1 LGNNICIVLLNNKKY
16 MLKFF
21 QKDINRDKVY
31 ASVEGYQLD
40 LRPVVTKAKQLHDNI
55 DELPSWAKF
64 VANPQKGKG
73 WYVTLI
79 EAMFN
84 SKHNLYGVDI
94 QRLVDSTNSK
104 MSTRRV
110 AMIFFP
116 DNTKV
121 DNLNEVGRVTQN
133 VLLGWTI
140 VVLNGKTVINGGYC
154 ESKVD
159 DIINSTN
166 NNVLIISAK
175 MAQRSF
181 SEELIDEL
189 YLAYDKGQDGAT
201 IQKMSR
207 ALTSNSPDK
216 VARIFSLSFDPN
228 RDDKLDT
235 MIFQAAINQVEKNSK
250 SNIREELKRV
260 YNSIDIFS
268 CNDKGLAIKLTVD
281 EYVKQALDK
290 KGISRV
296 MGKKS
301 DLSLLT
307 KTQIQALLN
316 GNVDFLRNEMKES
329 AETGKTKDVLSIN
342 NKTNKLPKPTE
353 DEIEK
358 VREVIITIIEHSDII
373 MCSAKYYGA
382 KNLKDALEILESEKI
397 TQDIE
402 KEFGVKY
409 DVIKYMFL
417 SGVIKQEW
425 INLLHG

>member
-1 LGNNICIVLLNNKKY
+1 

-21 QKDINRDKVY
+21 QKDTNRDKVY

-40 LRPVVTKAKQLHDNI
+40 LCPVVNKAKQLHDNI
-55 DELPSWAKF
+55 DELPSWTKF
-64 VANPQKGKG
+64 VANPKKGRG

-94 QRLVDSTNSK
+94 ERLVDSKDSEL
-104 MSTRRV
+104 SERRV
-110 AMIFFP
+110 AMMFFP

-121 DNLNEVGRVTQN
+121 ECLNEIRKITQN
-133 VLLGWTI
+133 ILSGWEVI
-140 VVLNGKTVINGGYC
+140 DLNSNTVKNGGEC

-166 NNVLIISAK
+166 KNVLIISAK

-189 YLAYDKGQDGAT
+189 YLAYDEGQDGAT

-207 ALTSNSPDK
+207 ALTSNNSDK

-235 MIFQAAINQVEKNSK
+235 MVFQAALNQVEKKGK
-250 SNIREELKRV
+250 SDIREELKRV

-268 CNDKGLAIKLTVD
+268 CNNKGVAEKLVVD
-281 EYVKQALDK
+281 EYVKQALEK

-301 DLSLLT
+301 DLTLLT
-307 KTQIQALLN
+307 KTHIQALLN
-316 GNVDFLRNEMKES
+316 GNVDYLRNEIKER
-329 AETGKTKDVLSIN
+329 AEMGKTKDSKPKVSD
-342 NKTNKLPKPTE
+342 LPKTE
-353 DEIEK
+353 KPSQLDVIKIREI
-358 VREVIITIIEHSDII
+358 IISIIENFDYL
-373 MCSAKYYGA
+373 MNAGKNKGA
-382 KNLKDALEILESEKI
+382 KNVTEMFEVFENNKWERLVEKKFNVPY
-397 TQDIE
+397 E
-402 KEFGVKY
+402 
-409 DVIKYMFL
+409 VIKYMV
-417 SGVIKQEW
+417 VIGIIKKEW
-425 INLLHG
+425 INLIHG

>member
-1 LGNNICIVLLNNKKY
+1 

-21 QKDINRDKVY
+21 QKDANRDKVY
-31 ASVEGYQLD
+31 ASVEGFQLD
-40 LRPVVTKAKQLHDNI
+40 LRPVVNKAKQLHDNV

-64 VANPQKGKG
+64 VANPKKGKG
-73 WYVTLI
+73 WYITLI
-79 EAMFN
+79 EGMFN
-84 SKHNLYGVDI
+84 GKHNLYGVDI
-94 QRLVDSTNSK
+94 ERLVDSTESEL
-104 MSTRRV
+104 SERRV
-110 AMIFFP
+110 AMMFFP

-121 DNLNEVGRVTQN
+121 DNLIEVGKITQN
-133 VLLGWTI
+133 VLQGWSI
-140 VVLNGKTVINGGYC
+140 VVLNGATVVNAGEC

-159 DIINSTN
+159 DIIDSTT

-207 ALTSNSPDK
+207 ALTSNNPNK

-235 MIFQAAINQVEKNSK
+235 MVFQAALNQVEKKGK
-250 SNIREELKRV
+250 SDIREELKRV

-268 CNDKGLAIKLTVD
+268 CNDKGEAVKLEVD
-281 EYVKQALDK
+281 EYVKQALEK

-301 DLSLLT
+301 DLTLLT

-316 GNVDFLRNEMKES
+316 GNVDYLRNEMKEHADRKS
-329 AETGKTKDVLSIN
+329 V
-342 NKTNKLPKPTE
+342 
-353 DEIEK
+353 
-358 VREVIITIIEHSDII
+358 V
-373 MCSAKYYGA
+373 
-382 KNLKDALEILESEKI
+382 
-397 TQDIE
+397 
-402 KEFGVKY
+402 
-409 DVIKYMFL
+409 
-417 SGVIKQEW
+417 
-425 INLLHG
+425 

>member
-1 LGNNICIVLLNNKKY
+1 

-40 LRPVVTKAKQLHDNI
+40 LRPVVDKAKQLFGNI
-55 DELPSWAKF
+55 DELPSWSKF
-64 VANPQKGKG
+64 ATNPKKGRG
-73 WYVTLI
+73 WYITLI
-79 EAMFN
+79 EGMFN
-84 SKHNLYGVDI
+84 GKHNLYGVDTD
-94 QRLVDSTNSK
+94 RLVDSTGSQL
-104 MSTRRV
+104 SDRRV
-110 AMIFFP
+110 VMMFFP

-121 DNLNEVGRVTQN
+121 DNLIEIGRITQN
-133 VLLGWTI
+133 TLKGWSI
-140 VVLNGKTVINGGYC
+140 VVLNGKTVINAGEC

-166 NNVLIISAK
+166 NNILIISAK

-207 ALTSNSPDK
+207 ALTSNKSDK

-235 MIFQAAINQVEKNSK
+235 MVFQAALNQVEKKGK
-250 SNIREELKRV
+250 SDIREELKRV

-268 CNDKGLAIKLTVD
+268 CNDKGKAVKLEVD
-281 EYVKQALDK
+281 EYVKQALEK

-301 DLSLLT
+301 DLTLLT
-307 KTQIQALLN
+307 KTQIQALLS
-316 GNVDFLRNEMKES
+316 GNVNYLRNEIKERT
-329 AETGKTKDVLSIN
+329 EIGKTKDSKPKVSN
-342 NKTNKLPKPTE
+342 DPKTEKPSE
-353 DEIEK
+353 NDIER
-358 VREVIITIIEHSDII
+358 VREIIISILENFDYL
-373 MCSAKYYGA
+373 MNAGKNKGA
-382 KNLKDALEILESEKI
+382 KNVTEMFEVFESNKWERLVEKKFNI
-397 TQDIE
+397 SYE
-402 KEFGVKY
+402 
-409 DVIKYMFL
+409 VIKYIVVM
-417 SGVIKQEW
+417 GVIKKDW
-425 INLLHG
+425 VNLLHG

>member
-1 LGNNICIVLLNNKKY
+1 

-21 QKDINRDKVY
+21 QKDTNRDKVY
-31 ASVEGYQLD
+31 ASTEGYQLD
-40 LRPVVTKAKQLHDNI
+40 LRPVVNKAKQLHDNI
-55 DELPSWAKF
+55 DELSSWAKL
-64 VANPQKGKG
+64 VANPKKGKG

-79 EAMFN
+79 EGMFN

-94 QRLVDSTNSK
+94 ERLVDSTGAELSE
-104 MSTRRV
+104 RRV
-110 AMIFFP
+110 AMMFFP

-121 DNLNEVGRVTQN
+121 ENLIEVGKITKN
-133 VLLGWTI
+133 VLQGWSI
-140 VVLNGKTVINGGYC
+140 VVLNGATVVNAGEC

-159 DIINSTN
+159 DIIDSTN

-207 ALTSNSPDK
+207 ALTSNNPNK

-235 MIFQAAINQVEKNSK
+235 MVFQAALNQVEKKGK
-250 SNIREELKRV
+250 SDIREELKRV

-268 CNDKGLAIKLTVD
+268 CNNKGEAVKLEVD
-281 EYVKQALDK
+281 DYVKQALSK

-301 DLSLLT
+301 DLTFLT
-307 KTQIQALLN
+307 KTQILALLS
-316 GNVDFLRNEMKES
+316 GNVDYLRNEIKER
-329 AETGKTKDVLSIN
+329 AEMGKTKDSKPKVSDRP
-342 NKTNKLPKPTE
+342 KTEKPSELDVNKL
-353 DEIEK
+353 
-358 VREVIITIIEHSDII
+358 REVIISILENFDYL
-373 MCSAKYYGA
+373 MNAGKNKGA
-382 KNLKDALEILESEKI
+382 KNVTEMFEVFESNKWERLVEKKFNVPY
-397 TQDIE
+397 E
-402 KEFGVKY
+402 
-409 DVIKYMFL
+409 VIKYMV
-417 SGVIKQEW
+417 VIGIIKKEW

>member
-1 LGNNICIVLLNNKKY
+1 

-21 QKDINRDKVY
+21 QKDTNRDKVY

-40 LRPVVTKAKQLHDNI
+40 LRPVVNKAKQLHENI
-55 DELPSWAKF
+55 DELPSWDKF
-64 VANPQKGKG
+64 VANPKKGKG

-84 SKHNLYGVDI
+84 AKHNLYGVDI
-94 QRLVDSTNSK
+94 ERLVDSEL
-104 MSTRRV
+104 STRRV
-110 AMIFFP
+110 AMMFFP

-121 DNLNEVGRVTQN
+121 DCLNEIKKITQN
-133 VLLGWTI
+133 I
-140 VVLNGKTVINGGYC
+140 LNGWVVIDLNSKTVKNGGEC

-159 DIINSTN
+159 DIISSTDK
-166 NNVLIISAK
+166 NVLIISAK

-181 SEELIDEL
+181 SEELISEL

-235 MIFQAAINQVEKNSK
+235 MVFQAALNQVEKKGK
-250 SNIREELKRV
+250 SDIREELKRV

-268 CNDKGLAIKLTVD
+268 CNDKGNAVKLEVD
-281 EYVKQALDK
+281 EYVKQALEK

-301 DLSLLT
+301 DLTLLT
-307 KTQIQALLN
+307 KTQVQALLN
-316 GNVDFLRNEMKES
+316 GNVHYLRNEMKEL
-329 AETGKTKDVLSIN
+329 AETGKTKDSKPKVSDRTKEDKPSELDVE
-342 NKTNKLPKPTE
+342 KL
-353 DEIEK
+353 
-358 VREVIITIIEHSDII
+358 REVIITILENFDYL
-373 MCSAKYYGA
+373 MNAGKNKGA
-382 KNLKDALEILESEKI
+382 KNVTEMFKVFESNKWERLVEK
-397 TQDIE
+397 
-402 KEFGVKY
+402 KFNVPY
-409 DVIKYMFL
+409 DVIKYMVTV
-417 SGVIKQEW
+417 GVIKKDW
-425 INLLHG
+425 VNLLHG

>member
-1 LGNNICIVLLNNKKY
+1 

-21 QKDINRDKVY
+21 QKDTNRDKVY

-40 LRPVVTKAKQLHDNI
+40 LRPVVIKAKQLHNNI

-64 VANPQKGKG
+64 VANPKKGKG
-73 WYVTLI
+73 WYVTLM

-84 SKHNLYGVDI
+84 GKHNLYGVDI
-94 QRLVDSTNSK
+94 ERLVDSTNSK
-104 MSTRRV
+104 MSERRV
-110 AMIFFP
+110 AMMFFP
-116 DNTKV
+116 DNTQV
-121 DNLNEVGRVTQN
+121 DSLIEIGKFTQN
-133 VLLGWTI
+133 VLSGWSV
-140 VVLNGKTVINGGYC
+140 VVLNGKTVINGGDC

-159 DIINSTN
+159 DIINSTK

-207 ALTSNSPDK
+207 ALTSNSPNK

-235 MIFQAAINQVEKNSK
+235 MIFQAAINQVEKKGK
-250 SNIREELKRV
+250 SDIREELKRV

-268 CNDKGLAIKLTVD
+268 CDNNGIAIKLNVD
-281 EYVKQALDK
+281 EYVKQALEK
-290 KGISRV
+290 KGVSRV

-301 DLSLLT
+301 DLTLLT

-316 GNVDFLRNEMKES
+316 GNVDYLRNEIKERT
-329 AETGKTKDVLSIN
+329 ETGKTKDSNGKSSEGVKVERPSNI
-342 NKTNKLPKPTE
+342 
-353 DEIEK
+353 DIEK
-358 VREVIITIIEHSDII
+358 VREVIISIIEHSDVI
-373 MCSAKYYGA
+373 MLAAKNKGA
-382 KNLKDALEILESEKI
+382 KNITEALQIFEENNWTSI
-397 TQDIE
+397 IE
-402 KEFGVKY
+402 EEFGVKY
-409 DVIKYMFL
+409 EVVKYLYTMGIIK
-417 SGVIKQEW
+417 GEW

>member
-1 LGNNICIVLLNNKKY
+1 

-21 QKDINRDKVY
+21 QKDTNRDKVY

-40 LRPVVTKAKQLHDNI
+40 LRPVVTKAKQLHNNI
-55 DELPSWAKF
+55 DDLPSWAKF
-64 VANPQKGKG
+64 VANPKKGKG
-73 WYVTLI
+73 LYVTLI

-84 SKHNLYGVDI
+84 GRHNLYGVDI
-94 QRLVDSTNSK
+94 ERLVDSTNSE
-104 MSTRRV
+104 MSERRV
-110 AMIFFP
+110 AMMFFP

-121 DNLNEVGRVTQN
+121 DNLIEIGKITQN
-133 VLLGWTI
+133 VLLGWSV
-140 VVLNGKTVINGGYC
+140 VVLNGKTVINGGDC

-166 NNVLIISAK
+166 NNILIISAK

-189 YLAYDKGQDGAT
+189 YLVYDKGQDGAT
-201 IQKMSR
+201 IQKIAR

-235 MIFQAAINQVEKNSK
+235 MIFQAAINQVEKK
-250 SNIREELKRV
+250 GKGDIREELKRV

-268 CNDKGLAIKLTVD
+268 GDGNGVAIKLNVD
-281 EYVKQALDK
+281 EYVKQALEK
-290 KGISRV
+290 KGVSRV

-301 DLSLLT
+301 DLTILT

-316 GNVDFLRNEMKES
+316 GNVDYIRNEMKER
-329 AETGKTKDVLSIN
+329 AETGKTKDSN
-342 NKTNKLPKPTE
+342 NKPFEGVKIEKPSE
-353 DEIEK
+353 NEIEK

-373 MCSAKYYGA
+373 MSSAKYYGA
-382 KNLKDALEILESEKI
+382 KNIKEALEVIENEEM

-409 DVIKYMFL
+409 DIIKYMFL
-417 SGVIKQEW
+417 TGVIKQEW
-425 INLLHG
+425 VNLLHG

>member
-1 LGNNICIVLLNNKKY
+1 

-21 QKDINRDKVY
+21 QKDTNRDKVY

-40 LRPVVTKAKQLHDNI
+40 LRPVVIKAKQLHDNI

-64 VANPQKGKG
+64 AANPKKGKG
-73 WYVTLI
+73 WYVTLM
-79 EAMFN
+79 ESMFN
-84 SKHNLYGVDI
+84 GKHNLYGVDI
-94 QRLVDSTNSK
+94 ERLVDSTNSK
-104 MSTRRV
+104 LSERRV
-110 AMIFFP
+110 AMMFFP

-121 DNLNEVGRVTQN
+121 DNLIEIGKITQN
-133 VLLGWTI
+133 VLLGWSV
-140 VVLNGKTVINGGYC
+140 VVLNGKTVINGGDC

-166 NNVLIISAK
+166 NNILIISAK

-181 SEELIDEL
+181 SEELINEL

-207 ALTSNSPDK
+207 SLTSNSPDK

-235 MIFQAAINQVEKNSK
+235 MIFQAAINQVEKKGRSD
-250 SNIREELKRV
+250 IREELKRV

-268 CNDKGLAIKLTVD
+268 GDSNGVAIKLNVD
-281 EYVKQALDK
+281 EYIKQALEK
-290 KGISRV
+290 KGVSRV

-301 DLSLLT
+301 DLTLLT
-307 KTQIQALLN
+307 KSQIQALLN
-316 GNVDFLRNEMKES
+316 GNVDYLRNEMKER
-329 AETGKTKDVLSIN
+329 AETGKTKDSNSKSSEGIKVE
-342 NKTNKLPKPTE
+342 KPSN
-353 DEIEK
+353 DDIEK
-358 VREVIITIIEHSDII
+358 VREVIITIYEHSDII
-373 MCSAKYYGA
+373 MHSAKYYGA
-382 KNLKDALEILESEKI
+382 KNIKDALNVIENEKM

-417 SGVIKQEW
+417 TGVIKQEW
-425 INLLHG
+425 VNLLHG

>member
-1 LGNNICIVLLNNKKY
+1 

-21 QKDINRDKVY
+21 QKDTNRDKVY

-40 LRPVVTKAKQLHDNI
+40 LRPVVNKAKQLHDNV

-64 VANPQKGKG
+64 VGNPKKGKG

-79 EAMFN
+79 EGMFN
-84 SKHNLYGVDI
+84 GKHNLYGVDI
-94 QRLVDSTNSK
+94 ERLVDSTDAELSE
-104 MSTRRV
+104 RRV
-110 AMIFFP
+110 AMMFFP

-121 DNLNEVGRVTQN
+121 NNLIEVGKITEN
-133 VLLGWTI
+133 VLPGWEV
-140 VVLNGKTVINGGYC
+140 VVLNGKTVVNAGQC

-159 DIINSTN
+159 EVINSTDK
-166 NNVLIISAK
+166 NVLIISAK

-207 ALTSNSPDK
+207 ALTSNNPNK

-235 MIFQAAINQVEKNSK
+235 MVFQAALNQVEKKGK
-250 SNIREELKRV
+250 SDIREELKRV

-268 CNDKGLAIKLTVD
+268 CNDKGEAVKLEVD
-281 EYVKQALDK
+281 EYVKQALEK

-301 DLSLLT
+301 DLTLLT

-316 GNVDFLRNEMKES
+316 GNVDYLRNEIKER
-329 AETGKTKDVLSIN
+329 AEMGKTKDSKPKVSDRP
-342 NKTNKLPKPTE
+342 KTEKPSE
-353 DEIEK
+353 NEIEK
-358 VREVIITIIEHSDII
+358 VREVVISIIEHSDVI
-373 MCSAKYYGA
+373 MLASKNKGA
-382 KNLKDALEILESEKI
+382 KNITEALEVFEENKWTPILE
-397 TQDIE
+397 D
-402 KEFGVKY
+402 EFGVKY
-409 DVIKYMFL
+409 EVVKYLFTMGIIK
-417 SGVIKQEW
+417 GEW
-425 INLLHG
+425 VNLLHG

>member
-1 LGNNICIVLLNNKKY
+1 

-21 QKDINRDKVY
+21 QKDTNRDKVY

-40 LRPVVTKAKQLHDNI
+40 LRPVVNKAKQLHDNV

-64 VANPQKGKG
+64 VENPKKGKG

-79 EAMFN
+79 EGMFN
-84 SKHNLYGVDI
+84 GKHNLYGVDI
-94 QRLVDSTNSK
+94 ERLVDSTDAELSE
-104 MSTRRV
+104 RRV
-110 AMIFFP
+110 AMMFFP

-121 DNLNEVGRVTQN
+121 NNLIEVGKITEN
-133 VLLGWTI
+133 VLPGWEV
-140 VVLNGKTVINGGYC
+140 VVLNGKTVVNAGQC
-154 ESKVD
+154 ETKVD
-159 DIINSTN
+159 EVINSTDK
-166 NNVLIISAK
+166 NVLIISAK

-207 ALTSNSPDK
+207 ALTSNNPNK

-235 MIFQAAINQVEKNSK
+235 MVFQAALNQVEKKGK
-250 SNIREELKRV
+250 SDIREELKRV

-268 CNDKGLAIKLTVD
+268 CNDKGDAVKMEVD

-301 DLSLLT
+301 DLTLLT

-316 GNVDFLRNEMKES
+316 GNVDYLRNEMKERT
-329 AETGKTKDVLSIN
+329 EMGKTKDS
-342 NKTNKLPKPTE
+342 KPKVSDRPNTE
-353 DEIEK
+353 KPSENEIEK
-358 VREVIITIIEHSDII
+358 VREVVISMIEHSDVI
-373 MCSAKYYGA
+373 MLAAKNKGA
-382 KNLKDALEILESEKI
+382 KNITEALEVFEENKWTPILE
-397 TQDIE
+397 D
-402 KEFGVKY
+402 EFGVKY
-409 DVIKYMFL
+409 EVVKYLFTMGIIK
-417 SGVIKQEW
+417 GEW
-425 INLLHG
+425 VNLLHG

>member
-1 LGNNICIVLLNNKKY
+1 

-21 QKDINRDKVY
+21 KKDITRDRVY

-40 LRPVVTKAKQLHDNI
+40 LRPVVIKAKQIHNNL

-64 VANPQKGKG
+64 AANPKKGKG

-79 EAMFN
+79 ESMFN
-84 SKHNLYGVDI
+84 GKHNLYGVDI
-94 QRLVDSTNSK
+94 ERLVDSTNSEL
-104 MSTRRV
+104 SERRV
-110 AMIFFP
+110 AMMFFP

-121 DNLNEVGRVTQN
+121 DNLIEIGKITQN
-133 VLLGWTI
+133 VLSGWSI
-140 VVLNGKTVINGGYC
+140 VVLNGKTVMNGGDC

-159 DIINSTN
+159 DIINSTK

-189 YLAYDKGQDGAT
+189 YLAYDQGQDGAT

-207 ALTSNSPDK
+207 ALTSNSPNK

-235 MIFQAAINQVEKNSK
+235 MIFQAAINQVEKK
-250 SNIREELKRV
+250 DKTDIREELKRV

-268 CNDKGLAIKLTVD
+268 CTNDGLAIKLNVD
-281 EYVKQALDK
+281 EYVNQALEK

-301 DLSLLT
+301 DLTLLT
-307 KTQIQALLN
+307 KTQIQALLS
-316 GNVDFLRNEMKES
+316 GNVDYLRNEIKES
-329 AETGKTKDVLSIN
+329 AEIGKTKDFN
-342 NKTNKLPKPTE
+342 NKPADGIKVEKPS
-353 DEIEK
+353 DNEIKK
-358 VREVIITIIEHSDII
+358 VREMIITIIEHSDII
-373 MCSAKYYGA
+373 MNSAKYFGA
-382 KNLKDALEILESEKI
+382 KNIREALDVIETEEMI
-397 TQDIE
+397 QDIE

-409 DVIKYMFL
+409 DVLKYVFL
-417 SGVIKQEW
+417 MGVIKQEW
-425 INLLHG
+425 VNLLHG